1 MEKTKRV
8 SNKRY
13 MMRFVEGMNGGI
25 LKTAEVYDLLT
36 ELDAEFGYKQGGW
49 YSPVLRE
56 VVESLGDSV
65 TVEYDPTTKRR
76 GRGKSMLYCVDSAKA
91 LKIINAL
98 EDTAATTKE
107 EDLAKDEIKDDEIR
121 VIKPA
126 VSRPLKRRRGVNGAT
141 ASSVTSAGLPALMVH
156 QRKKRNE
163 KEVIVNLYKAL
174 ETAYDRNQ
182 YVVKVDPKEMD
193 ILLLKKGLDNV
204 ISGDW
209 NKSISS
215 IIFKSKDQIKR
226 DLVTLDSYIEEK
238 YGERMGACAKFHLT
252 KKVSSPDKKEED
264 TLMLVAFTTYKILS
278 RTSGPVEIPSLL
290 KTFRDRLGISKNRG
304 EFLEIVKSLE
314 GLALSKDKTCASL
327 VPGFDIA
334 AALDKYNPKRAKEVI
349 FARIGLTP
357 DRVDQLYPMA
367 SWVSKITEEDYIYK
381 LTVDKSFE
389 CQEKLLKLYRTF
401 RGTDCIL
408 GREDIV
414 SELDRQIKLADLAYR
429 NSSYLYMLEKE

>member
-13 MMRFVEGMNGGI
+13 MTRFVEGMNGGI

-36 ELDAEFGYKQGGW
+36 KLDAEFGYSRKGW

-98 EDTAATTKE
+98 EDMAATTKE
-107 EDLAKDEIKDDEIR
+107 KDVAKDEIKDDEIR

-126 VSRPLKRRRGVNGAT
+126 VSRPVKKRRGVHGA
-141 ASSVTSAGLPALMVH
+141 AVSSVASAGFMAH
-156 QRKKRNE
+156 QRKKRKE
-163 KEVIVNLYKAL
+163 KEVIVNLYTAL
-174 ETAYDRNQ
+174 ETAYDKNQ

-215 IIFKSKDQIKR
+215 IVFKSKDQIKR

-238 YGERMGACAKFHLT
+238 YGERMGACDKFHLT

-264 TLMLVAFTTYKILS
+264 ALMLVAFTTYKILS

-304 EFLEIVKSLE
+304 EFLDIVKSLE
-314 GLALSKDKTCASL
+314 GLTLSKDKTCVSL
-327 VPGFDIA
+327 VPGFDIV
-334 AALDKYNPKRAKEVI
+334 AALDKYNLKRAKEVI

-367 SWVSKITEEDYIYK
+367 SWVSKITDEDYIYK
-381 LTVDKSFE
+381 LIVDRSFE

-414 SELDRQIKLADLAYR
+414 SELDRQIKLADSAYR

>member
-13 MMRFVEGMNGGI
+13 MTRFVEGMNGGI

-36 ELDAEFGYKQGGW
+36 ELDAEFGYCRKGW

-98 EDTAATTKE
+98 EDTAATAKE
-107 EDLAKDEIKDDEIR
+107 EDVVKNDISDEEIR

-126 VSRPLKRRRGVNGAT
+126 VSRPVKKRRGVRGAA
-141 ASSVTSAGLPALMVH
+141 ASSVTSAGFMAL
-156 QRKKRNE
+156 QRKKCEE
-163 KEVIVNLYKAL
+163 KEFIVNLYIAL
-174 ETAYDRNQ
+174 ETAYDKNQ
-182 YVVKVDPKEMD
+182 YVVKLDPREMD
-193 ILLLKKGLDNV
+193 ILPKKGLDNV

-215 IIFKSKDQIKR
+215 IVFKSKDQIKR

-278 RTSGPVEIPSLL
+278 KTSGPVEVPSLL
-290 KTFRDRLGISKNRG
+290 KTFRDRLGISKNRV

-314 GLALSKDKTCASL
+314 GLTLSKDKIRVSL

-334 AALDKYNPKRAKEVI
+334 AALDKYNPKQAKEVI

-367 SWVSKITEEDYIYK
+367 SWVSKITEEDYIYQ
-381 LTVDKSFE
+381 LIVDKSFE

-414 SELDRQIKLADLAYR
+414 SELDRQIKLADSAYR
-429 NSSYLYMLEKE
+429 NSSYLYILENE

>member
-13 MMRFVEGMNGGI
+13 MTRFIEGMNGGI

-36 ELDAEFGYKQGGW
+36 ELDAEFGYSRKGW

-107 EDLAKDEIKDDEIR
+107 EDVVKNDISDEEIR

-126 VSRPLKRRRGVNGAT
+126 VSHPVKKRRGVNGAA
-141 ASSVTSAGLPALMVH
+141 ASNVASAGFMAL
-156 QRKKRNE
+156 QRKKREE
-163 KEVIVNLYKAL
+163 KEFIVNLYIAL
-174 ETAYDRNQ
+174 ETAYDKNQ
-182 YVVKVDPKEMD
+182 YVVKLDPREMD
-193 ILLLKKGLDNV
+193 ILLKKGLDNV

-215 IIFKSKDQIKR
+215 IVFKSKDQIKR

-264 TLMLVAFTTYKILS
+264 ALMLVAFTTYKILS

-290 KTFRDRLGISKNRG
+290 KTFRDRLEISKNRG
-304 EFLEIVKSLE
+304 EFLEIVRSLE
-314 GLALSKDKTCASL
+314 GLTLSKDKTCVSL

-367 SWVSKITEEDYIYK
+367 SWVSKITDEDYIYK
-381 LTVDKSFE
+381 LIVDKSFE

-414 SELDRQIKLADLAYR
+414 SELDRQIKLADSAYR